1 MGKIIKYILKI
12 QNAVQTGQAL
22 KNPNELGSFLLLT
35 FADLKKY
42 KFYYWF
48 GFPAFM
54 PTEPWVLLHKQDS
67 IDIDLKESLKNM
79 RNNWPFFAIKNKQH
93 VLPLSEFDSKDVNSY
108 LYFKIIIKKK
118 KKKADIFYS
127 VSLDL
132 LTLLLLSMLLVGH

>member
-93 VLPLSEFDSKDVNSY
+93 VLPLSEFDSKDVNIY

-118 KKKADIFYS
+118 KELTIFIVYHW
-127 VSLDL
+127 LY
-132 LTLLLLSMLLVGH
+132 

>member
-48 GFPAFM
+48 GFPALM
-54 PTEPWVLLHKQDS
+54 PSEPWTLLHKQDS
-67 IDIDLKESLKNM
+67 IDADLLLSLKSM
-79 RNNWPFFAIKNKQH
+79 DHDWPFFTIKNNQQ
-93 VLPLSEFDSKDVNSY
+93 VLPLSEFDSKDVR
-108 LYFKIIIKKK
+108 
-118 KKKADIFYS
+118 
-127 VSLDL
+127 
-132 LTLLLLSMLLVGH
+132 

>member
-93 VLPLSEFDSKDVNSY
+93 VLPLSEFDSKDVNIY

-118 KKKADIFYS
+118 KRADNFYS
-127 VSLDL
+127 VSLAL